1 MLITFLLIAMII
13 SLVALYKFLPNRKI
27 FYYFCA
33 SLVIVFAIAGLI
45 ARTQQPKESMDEAQ
59 RYAILQQQKIFT
71 GWYTNYQKD
80 IDQLDRNWKLFFTI
94 IENFNSDNIDVET
107 LHERLINLENESKI
121 EQVHIY
127 TLKPPPDMGEECNLL
142 IEEMLKKTQ
151 RYCDAQ
157 TQTISRTRSAIEL
170 EIFLSAEHK
179 EQIHMLENIII
190 RESPTGLFTSMELT
204 AILNYFEVPDDF
216 QKDKDFKNEVVN
228 QP

>member
-1 MLITFLLIAMII
+1 MII

-127 TLKPPPDMGEECNLL
+127 TLKTPPDMGEECNLL
-142 IEEMLKKTQ
+142 IEEMLKKYEEQIIDLQNRLATMSNKASSEEYAAVMARLKDLQ
-151 RYCDAQ
+151 DLYNKETARETSVAKAEQ
-157 TQTISRTRSAIEL
+157 EAVLREKQIAIK
-170 EIFLSAEHK
+170 EIK
-179 EQIHMLENIII
+179 EQYI
-190 RESPTGLFTSMELT
+190 
-204 AILNYFEVPDDF
+204 
-216 QKDKDFKNEVVN
+216 
-228 QP
+228 